1 MLSSAILRAGILACG
16 AAAVPLISVP
26 APAQGPLPLGELFAS
41 DTSGQKSMQLAGS
54 GMAVVS
60 GSDLS
65 AGIAPATLRLF
76 RGGQVRICP
85 RSGLNVS
92 AAGSGIVLA
101 TGAGAVEIDYQLTQQ
116 AADVLITPDLNVM
129 MVGPGVFHFALGV
142 SRNGDTCVK
151 PLPGNTT
158 EIGLSELLGT
168 DTYKVPPDEAIL
180 FAGGKLAA
188 RSPLSRDCGCPPVVP
203 AMKVE
208 TAPVPTPPAEKPA
221 TVTAAEATG
230 IPSNEPDAAPP
241 TDRSGQLHVQ
251 VDTPFVFS
259 GRTGVAPYSVARL
272 QFSSL
277 PNVFFLQEKIDPIVL
292 QEEAAEVSLP
302 AQKTQTG
309 DAPKADAPKKVKKGF
324 FGRVKGFF
332 GSLFHR

>member
-1 MLSSAILRAGILACG
+1 
-16 AAAVPLISVP
+16 VPLLSVP
-26 APAQGPLPLGELFAS
+26 ALSQGPLPLGELFAA
-41 DTSGQKSMQLAGS
+41 DTNGQKSLQLAGS

-129 MVGPGVFHFALGV
+129 MVGPGAFHFALGV
-142 SRNGDTCVK
+142 NKNGDTCVK
-151 PLPGNTT
+151 PLPGNTA
-158 EIGLSELLGT
+158 EIGLSELLGSG
-168 DTYKVPPDEAIL
+168 TYKVQPDEAAM
-180 FAGGKLAA
+180 FSGGKLAA
-188 RSPLSRDCGCPPVVP
+188 KSPLSRECGCPPVVP
-203 AMKVE
+203 VMRAE
-208 TAPVPTPPAEKPA
+208 GTPAPSPTPSPEKPA
-221 TVTAAEATG
+221 IVTTTEGAAV
-230 IPSNEPDAAPP
+230 PNEPAAAVPA
-241 TDRSGQLHVQ
+241 DRAGQVHVQ

-259 GRTGVAPYSVARL
+259 GRAAGAAPYSAARL

-277 PNVFFLQEKIDPIVL
+277 PNVFFLQEKVDPVVL
-292 QEEAAEVSLP
+292 PEKTVEVSLP
-302 AQKTQTG
+302 APAVNPVG
-309 DAPKADAPKKVKKGF
+309 PKKEKKGF
-324 FGRVKGFF
+324 FGKIKGLF